1 MTDEAFVRDLV
12 IKYINRSCTKEEL
25 SCFLDMVKQNPES
38 FPELDASVREQW
50 EKEPL
55 ETIDDDAYAIYRQE
69 ALRLIR
75 KSRKGRK
82 FSKRQVPFGRAAAVA
97 ASLAVLISGGYF
109 IISDMIGNR
118 VEKQLATYEHIVAAP
133 GQIREITLPDGT
145 EVTLNVAS
153 SLKYNA
159 RYGKESREVWL
170 DGEAF
175 FDVESNEECP
185 FSIHSGMLDVNV
197 TGTAFNVCAYND
209 NPMTTVTVKSGKVG
223 VVYGDDDIRMNLR
236 ADEEIVIN
244 TDDSSVSRNAVNAMD
259 ALKWMRGSL
268 IFRQNTL
275 PEVIRILRRHYS
287 CDIELRDSTSS
298 VRISGTHDN
307 KSIESVL
314 ESICF
319 SAGLHYR
326 VKDGGY
332 VIY

>member
-38 FPELDASVREQW
+38 FPELDASVRKQW

-197 TGTAFNVCAYND
+197 TGTSFNVCAYND

>member
-12 IKYINRSCTKEEL
+12 IKDINRSCTKEAL

-197 TGTAFNVCAYND
+197 TGTSFNVCAYND

>member
-50 EKEPL
+50 QKEPL

-197 TGTAFNVCAYND
+197 TGTSFNVCAYND

>member
-159 RYGKESREVWL
+159 RYGKESREIWL

-197 TGTAFNVCAYND
+197 TGTSFNVCAYND

-244 TDDSSVSRNAVNAMD
+244 TDDSSVSRNTVNAMD

>member
-109 IISDMIGNR
+109 IISDMIRNR

-159 RYGKESREVWL
+159 RYGKEMVRLFSMWKAMRNVR
-170 DGEAF
+170 F
-175 FDVESNEECP
+175 PSIPEC
-185 FSIHSGMLDVNV
+185 L
-197 TGTAFNVCAYND
+197 T
-209 NPMTTVTVKSGKVG
+209 
-223 VVYGDDDIRMNLR
+223 
-236 ADEEIVIN
+236 
-244 TDDSSVSRNAVNAMD
+244 
-259 ALKWMRGSL
+259 
-268 IFRQNTL
+268 
-275 PEVIRILRRHYS
+275 
-287 CDIELRDSTSS
+287 
-298 VRISGTHDN
+298 
-307 KSIESVL
+307 
-314 ESICF
+314 
-319 SAGLHYR
+319 
-326 VKDGGY
+326 
-332 VIY
+332 

>member
-25 SCFLDMVKQNPES
+25 SCFLDMMKQNPES

-197 TGTAFNVCAYND
+197 TGTSFNVCAYND

>member
-1 MTDEAFVRDLV
+1 MTEEAFVRDLV

-197 TGTAFNVCAYND
+197 TGTSFNVCAYND

>member
-12 IKYINRSCTKEEL
+12 VKYINRSCTKEEL

-38 FPELDASVREQW
+38 FLELDASVREQW

-75 KSRKGRK
+75 KSRKDRK

-197 TGTAFNVCAYND
+197 TGTSFNVCAYND
-209 NPMTTVTVKSGKVG
+209 NPMTTVTVRSGKVG

-326 VKDGGY
+326 EKEGGY

>member
-55 ETIDDDAYAIYRQE
+55 ETIDVDAYAIYRQE

-197 TGTAFNVCAYND
+197 TGTSFNVCAYND

>member
-25 SCFLDMVKQNPES
+25 SCFLDMVKQYPES

-170 DGEAF
+170 EGEAF

-197 TGTAFNVCAYND
+197 TGTSFNVCAYPD
-209 NPMTTVTVKSGKVG
+209 DHYTSVLVKSGKVG
-223 VVYGDDDIRMNLR
+223 VTYGDDDIRMSLHP
-236 ADEEIVIN
+236 DEEIEIDKV
-244 TDDSSVSRNAVNAMD
+244 DSSVSRNTVKTKDTLA
-259 ALKWMRGSL
+259 WMKGCL
-268 IFRQNTL
+268 VFRQNTL
-275 PEVIRILRRHYS
+275 PEAIRILHRYYP
-287 CDIELRDSTSS
+287 CEIELRDSTSN
-298 VRISGTHDN
+298 VRLSGTHDN

-314 ESICF
+314 SSICF
-319 SAGLHYR
+319 SAGLQYTE
-326 VKDGGY
+326 KDGRY
-332 VIY
+332 IIY

>member
-197 TGTAFNVCAYND
+197 TGTSFNVCAYND

-326 VKDGGY
+326 VKNGGY

>member
-50 EKEPL
+50 KKEPL

-82 FSKRQVPFGRAAAVA
+82 FSKRQVPFGRAAVVA

-197 TGTAFNVCAYND
+197 TGTSFNVCAYND

-244 TDDSSVSRNAVNAMD
+244 TDDSSVSRNTVNAMD